1 MKRTAIAAM
10 CVSLICSVASG
21 GTITVSTDAPT
32 GVFASGSVDGPNF
45 TRVFADG
52 ARPTDDNEGRGNEI
66 VATSG
71 SYAGYSMD
79 ALVIRKDAN
88 QDFTGT
94 TAFLTLY
101 VFEGTKEMW
110 DAGDGQG
117 DGDLWDETGITT
129 IYTET
134 FSLDGSYV
142 EADYVGLNLDTPV
155 TMASEMNF
163 FIKMTQGDSAETYFQ
178 IVQRNNPPAAVTAA
192 DGYQY
197 QSVTN
202 DNKYVI
208 SPLEYYAVGRPPAD
222 TNGDGVVDATDY
234 MALKRNMGSGPGADE
249 EDGDVADGS
258 GASGQ
263 DGYVNL
269 LDLDLMAGALN
280 PSAGGGTVP
289 EPGSAFLLLAGAGWL
304 LRRRKAKA

>member
-1 MKRTAIAAM
+1 MKKALMAVISVCLTGSAA
-10 CVSLICSVASG
+10 SA

-32 GVFASGSVDGPNF
+32 GVFASGSVNGPSY

-52 ARPTDDNEGRGNEI
+52 ARPADDNEGRGNQI
-66 VATSG
+66 VATRG

-79 ALVIRKDAN
+79 ALVIRKNAN

-94 TAFLTLY
+94 TAYLTLY

-117 DGDLWDETGITT
+117 DGDLWDETDITT

-134 FSLDGSYV
+134 FALDGSYV
-142 EADYVGLNLDTPV
+142 EADYVGLNLDTPI

-178 IVQRNNPPAAVTAA
+178 IVQRSNPPASVTAA

-197 QSVTN
+197 QSVTG

-208 SPLEYYAVGRPPAD
+208 SPLEYYAVGRAPAD
-222 TNGDGVVDATDY
+222 TNGDGVVDAADYITVKTHMGQATD
-234 MALKRNMGSGPGADE
+234 AGAAEGDF
-249 EDGDVADGS
+249 DGDGTVDWGDLQTLIGGIS
-258 GASGQ
+258 SVGGA
-263 DGYVNL
+263 
-269 LDLDLMAGALN
+269 A
-280 PSAGGGTVP
+280 VP
-289 EPGSAFLLLAGAGWL
+289 EPATLFVMMAGGLPALLKRG
-304 LRRRKAKA
+304 RTPRPRP